1 MTDGA
6 LPDRV
11 ELTLPGWIPDAVAGT
26 GVVAGDQAKVALAIE
41 LSRRNIAA
49 GTGGPFGAVVF
60 GPDDRVVAAAVNR
73 VMPSGCSLAH
83 AEAMAY
89 MLAQQR
95 LGRARLNRD
104 DENRPL
110 GRFTLATSSQPC
122 CQCYGATVWAGIDR
136 LLIGARSADVEELT
150 EFDEGPLP
158 QDWVG
163 ELEKRGITVVRDLL
177 REDARAVL
185 RAYGESGGDRY

>member
-1 MTDGA
+1 MTGA
-6 LPDRV
+6 LPAQV
-11 ELTLPGWIPDAVAGT
+11 ELTLPQWIPDAVAGA
-26 GVVAGDQAKVALAIE
+26 GVVTGDQAKVALAIE
-41 LSRRNIAA
+41 LSRRNVEA

-73 VMPSGCSLAH
+73 VVPTTCSLAH
-83 AEAMAY
+83 AEALAY

-95 LGRARLNRD
+95 LGRTRLNRD
-104 DENRPL
+104 ENDQPI
-110 GRFTLATSSQPC
+110 GPYVLATSSQPC

-136 LLIGARSADVEELT
+136 LLIGARAEDVEALT

-158 QDWVG
+158 ADWIG
-163 ELEKRGITVVRDLL
+163 ELEKRGIAVVRDLL
-177 REDARAVL
+177 RDDARAVL

>member
-1 MTDGA
+1 M
-6 LPDRV
+6 LPARV
-11 ELTLPGWIPDAVAGT
+11 ELSLPDWIPDAVAGA
-26 GVVAGDQAKVALAIE
+26 GAVVGDTDKVALAIE
-41 LSRRNIAA
+41 LSRRNVDA

-73 VMPSGCSLAH
+73 VMPMSSSLAH

-104 DENRPL
+104 DEDRPM
-110 GRFTLATSSQPC
+110 GPFVLATSSQPC
-122 CQCYGATVWAGIDR
+122 CQCYGATVWAGVDR
-136 LLIGARSADVEELT
+136 LLIGARSEDVEALT

-163 ELEKRGITVVRDLL
+163 ELEKRGIAVVRDLL
-177 REDARAVL
+177 REDARTVL
-185 RAYGESGGDRY
+185 RAYGESGGERY

>member
-1 MTDGA
+1 MTDGV

-26 GVVAGDQAKVALAIE
+26 GLVAGDQAKVALAIE

-83 AEAMAY
+83 AEAMVY

-104 DENRPL
+104 DAGRPL

>member
-1 MTDGA
+1 M
-6 LPDRV
+6 LPARV
-11 ELTLPGWIPDAVAGT
+11 ELSLPDWIPDAVAGA
-26 GVVAGDQAKVALAIE
+26 GAVAGDVDKVALAIE
-41 LSRRNIAA
+41 LSRRNVDA

-73 VMPSGCSLAH
+73 VMPMSSSLAH

-104 DENRPL
+104 DEDRPL
-110 GRFTLATSSQPC
+110 GPFVLATSSQPC
-122 CQCYGATVWAGIDR
+122 CQCYGATVWAGVDR
-136 LLIGARSADVEELT
+136 LLIGARSEDVEELT

-163 ELEKRGITVVRDLL
+163 ELEKRGIAVVRDLL